1 MEVFVLVAKKKNII
15 LQFFSTLL
23 LVAGVVTVVLSFL
36 GLYMFLP
43 FAIMEVA
50 IGYML
55 SKRYIEYE
63 YSYFDG
69 DIRFAKIINKS
80 KRKALKGYSMEDVQ
94 IIAPIEDRSVQNYL
108 NDNTV
113 KVRDMR
119 SGKKNAKVYA
129 MVVREEGTQLV
140 KFEPDEQY
148 LNAICIKYRQKVV
161 TV

>member
-1 MEVFVLVAKKKNII
+1 MEVFVLVAKKKNIL

-23 LVAGVVTVVLSFL
+23 LVTGVVTVVLSFI

-50 IGYML
+50 IGYVL

-69 DIRFAKIINKS
+69 DVRFAKIINKS
-80 KRKALKGYSMEDVQ
+80 KRKTLKGYSMEDVQ
-94 IIAPIEDRSVQNYL
+94 IIAPIGDRSVQHYL
-108 NDNTV
+108 NESGV

-119 SGKKNAKVYA
+119 SGNPKAKVYA
-129 MVVREEGTQLV
+129 MVVRAEGTQLV

-148 LNAICIKYRQKVV
+148 LDAICIKYRPKVIK
-161 TV
+161 